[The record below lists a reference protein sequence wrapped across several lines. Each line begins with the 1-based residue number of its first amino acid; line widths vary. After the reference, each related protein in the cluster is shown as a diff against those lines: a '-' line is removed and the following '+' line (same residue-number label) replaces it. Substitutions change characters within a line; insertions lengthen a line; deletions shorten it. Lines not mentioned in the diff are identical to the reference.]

1 MLVWSSFI
9 FAFFCSSL
17 SEASLDTAC
26 FFVFASAKISFTF
39 AFWSSVRFKLST
51 AACKPPC
58 IPISL
63 PPAWGAVAACEF
75 VGAKITASAATRHND
90 TNGLLIFICGSPQ
103 LISGLSCGQGTST
116 LLPQFGRGE
125 KKILRLERPVAPGHG
140 SLDGNGDER
149 RRTLLEGIAAE
160 DDEVGE
166 LAGFDGTFQIF
177 FIRSIGSVDRSNA
190 DRFFHRNFLLRAP
203 DVALGVRTRHFRLQ
217 RHHGDEFSGR
227 IVGSLRR
234 ADVRIKKTAQ
244 REHVV
249 QAFGAVVAHFFAVVV
264 DVG

>member
-75 VGAKITASAATRHND
+75 VGTKITASAATRHND
-90 TNGLLIFICGSPQ
+90 TNPPNGLLIFICGSPQ

-140 SLDGNGDER
+140 SLDGNGDR
-149 RRTLLEGIAAE
+149 KSTRLNSSHLGISYA
-160 DDEVGE
+160 VFC
-166 LAGFDGTFQIF
+166 L
-177 FIRSIGSVDRSNA
+177 
-190 DRFFHRNFLLRAP
+190 
-203 DVALGVRTRHFRLQ
+203 
-217 RHHGDEFSGR
+217 
-227 IVGSLRR
+227 
-234 ADVRIKKTAQ
+234 KKT
-244 REHVV
+244 
-249 QAFGAVVAHFFAVVV
+249 
-264 DVG
+264 